1 LSTAELDLRVL
12 GYDHPDAE
20 RLIAELQGEYVHR
33 YGGEDSAPVDPA
45 QFALPDGLFLV
56 GYVQGVPVAMG
67 GWRRHGTEHPDTAW
81 TGGAAE
87 VKRMYV
93 APGARGHGFARAV
106 LSRLESTAADTGA
119 GWLLLE
125 TGSRQPE
132 AIALY
137 RSSGYLDVPAFGHY
151 AEAELSVHL
160 GKPLSERAPRRPGD
174 GTVSRS
180 GSLAQQT
187 KTP

>member
-1 LSTAELDLRVL
+1 MVELDLRILV
-12 GYDHPDAE
+12 YDHPDAE
-20 RLIAELQGEYVHR
+20 RLIAELQAEYVRR

-45 QFALPDGLFLV
+45 QFASPDGLFLV
-56 GYVQGVPVAMG
+56 GYVQGVPVATG
-67 GWRRHGTEHPDTAW
+67 GWRRHGAEHPDTAW

-93 APGARGHGFARAV
+93 APGARGQGFARAV
-106 LSRLESTAADTGA
+106 LGRLESTAADAGA

-132 AIALY
+132 AVALY

-160 GKPLSERAPRRPGD
+160 GKPLSERAPRPPGEGD
-174 GTVSRS
+174 VSRP
-180 GSLAQQT
+180 GSLAHPT
-187 KTP
+187 RTP